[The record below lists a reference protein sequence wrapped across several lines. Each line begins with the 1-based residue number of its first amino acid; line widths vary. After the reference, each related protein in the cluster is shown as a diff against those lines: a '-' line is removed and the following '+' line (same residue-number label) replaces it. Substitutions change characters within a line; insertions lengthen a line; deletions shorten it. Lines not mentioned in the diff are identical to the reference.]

1 MTGLLL
7 AVPGSLYMYM
17 IIWEMNLKNSTI
29 LLMPIP
35 LCFALKKTFLL
46 LNQLQESLHYVDTH
60 QMRLRQ
66 LLDVERYYN
75 GWRREQ

>member
-1 MTGLLL
+1 
-7 AVPGSLYMYM
+7 
-17 IIWEMNLKNSTI
+17 
-29 LLMPIP
+29 MPIP